1 MQHDIR
7 AVTRT
12 TLIATSL
19 VAMFTIGCQDNQ
31 AGRKDQGNRPDQ
43 KDNAPVAD
51 KTQPAGTKPDT
62 VKVDELR
69 ESPSR
74 FYGKQVQ
81 VSGKVESILTDRAFE
96 LEGAGWAFKDNISV
110 FTKTPILMG
119 STALAKGDEV
129 IVNGVVH
136 PFVVADVERELGW
149 DLTPETEIRLK
160 ERPVLIADSIR
171 KVSESGRWSSAGTSP
186 PPIATVVALITT
198 GDVSALVGQQVELN
212 RERVHAVTSKGLW
225 VGPSTMS
232 QVFVLPTTPPT
243 AFKPGDTVQVSGTLR
258 KVPANP
264 AQAWD
269 LPPALAGAVRE
280 GMIYVDNATVRPAA
294 GATAQTTPD

>member
-51 KTQPAGTKPDT
+51 NTQATKPTTT
-62 VKVDELR
+62 VDQLR

-74 FYGKQVQ
+74 FYGKKVK
-81 VSGKVESILTDRAFE
+81 VSGKVDAILTDRAFE
-96 LEGAGWAFKDNISV
+96 LEGAGWAFKDNITV

-119 STALAKGDEV
+119 GTALAKGEEV
-129 IVNGVVH
+129 IVNGTVH
-136 PFVVADVERELGW
+136 PFVVADVEREIGW
-149 DLTPETEIRLK
+149 DLTSETEIRVK
-160 ERPVLIADSIR
+160 ERPVLIGESIR
-171 KVSESGRWSSAGTSP
+171 KISESGRWSSAGTSA

-198 GDVSALVGQQVELN
+198 MDVSALVGQQVELS

-232 QVFVLPTTPPT
+232 QVFVMPTTPPAAT
-243 AFKPGDTVQVSGTLR
+243 FKPGDIVQVSGTLR

-280 GMIYVDNATVRPAA
+280 GMIYVDNATVRPAS
-294 GATAQTTPD
+294 GATAQASPD